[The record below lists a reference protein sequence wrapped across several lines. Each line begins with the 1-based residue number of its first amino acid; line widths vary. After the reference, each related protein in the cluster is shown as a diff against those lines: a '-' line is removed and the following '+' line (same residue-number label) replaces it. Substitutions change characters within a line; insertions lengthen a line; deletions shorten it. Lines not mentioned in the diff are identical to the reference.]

1 MVRVEE
7 GEEEKVRLL
16 DSPEHDRQQD
26 IWPIGTDL
34 LSENQSDQ

>member
-16 DSPEHDRQQD
+16 DSPEHDRQED
-26 IWPIGTDL
+26 VCPIGADL
-34 LSENQSDQ
+34 SSENQ